1 MVDIKLHVQMLRA
14 VPLLNGLTDR
24 QLKTIADRF
33 TARDYAEGD
42 VIIAQGKGGQGLFIL
57 TKGTAKAVRTQPDG
71 EQAVVNEF
79 TAGDFFG
86 ELAIL
91 DEGLRTASVIAT
103 SEVSCLI
110 LTRWDFKAIL
120 KNEPEIA
127 ITMLEDLAHRFR
139 RALETL

>member
-1 MVDIKLHVQMLRA
+1 
-14 VPLLNGLTDR
+14 
-24 QLKTIADRF
+24 
-33 TARDYAEGD
+33 
-42 VIIAQGKGGQGLFIL
+42 
-57 TKGTAKAVRTQPDG
+57 VRTQPDG
-71 EQAVVNEF
+71 DQAVVNEF
-79 TAGDFFG
+79 KSGDFFG

-110 LTRWDFKAIL
+110 LTRWDFKAIM